1 VLEEKVRWMI
11 ARHGMVN
18 AGETLLVAVS
28 SGVDS
33 VVLLEVLGRLAP
45 ELEIRLVIGHLDRGL
60 RKP

>member
-1 VLEEKVRWMI
+1 MI

-28 SGVDS
+28 GGVDS

-45 ELEIRLVIGHLDRGL
+45 EVGIRLVIGHLDRGL
-60 RKP
+60 RQPEVG